1 MSRQD
6 AEIKAILRKEKGKG
20 LSEIIEKYP
29 EEFSS
34 LLTDEESR
42 AHLLSLYKDT
52 ISSPKSKPAPP
63 PPERTSPRQ
72 RASTSPKPKP
82 KDKAVQDKTE
92 ELLSQVTTAIQE
104 QQKII
109 LEQQKKIQEQDQK
122 LNDVVG
128 VIQGFIANPQAVLG
142 ALGQGEG
149 QTGATAPAS
158 EAPNQP
164 GIGGQPQTPP
174 APGSPDQ
181 VPGPGAGRSPFDF
194 NRIQDV
200 LKSIA
205 VITSNMGGPQQQ
217 AAPQDIIGNITSSV
231 EVATRMASS
240 IGEGLG
246 KLFDSFNKMQDRAY
260 RSWAVKSKTGLPES
274 EIENMIE
281 KKLEKVANRLYNRD
295 ENA

>member
-29 EEFSS
+29 NEFSS

-52 ISSPKSKPAPP
+52 ISSPKSEPAPP
-63 PPERTSPRQ
+63 PPERPSPRQ
-72 RASTSPKPKP
+72 RASTSPKPK
-82 KDKAVQDKTE
+82 DNAVQDKTE

-109 LEQQKKIQEQDQK
+109 LDQQKKIQEQDQK

-128 VIQGFIANPQAVLG
+128 VIQSFISNPQAVLG

-164 GIGGQPQTPP
+164 GAGEQPQASPTAGPPSFPTPQ
-174 APGSPDQ
+174 GT
-181 VPGPGAGRSPFDF
+181 AGSPFDF

-217 AAPQDIIGNITSSV
+217 AAPQDIVGNITSSV
-231 EVATRMASS
+231 EVATHIASS

-281 KKLEKVANRLYNRD
+281 KKLEKVASKVYNRSS
-295 ENA
+295 ENT